1 MTLASPPF
9 TRVEAELVRNA
20 AQLPSSIL
28 SDVTG
33 RHCALHGRI
42 QALRPGM
49 RVAGPAFTVA
59 VRPGDN
65 LAIHFALLLAQPGDV
80 LVVDGQG
87 DLRSALMGELMC
99 AHAAQA
105 GLAGVVIDGAVRD
118 SAELRVGTLPVFA
131 SGANPNGPTRNLAG
145 RVAVPVSVG
154 GVSVAPGDLI
164 VGDDD
169 GLVALAS
176 AQVPEAIRLGR
187 AKLGSEAQ
195 RRTDIAENRLVYG
208 WLEQALRS
216 NGMLEGYDSL
226 QSAMDAFAAR

>member
-1 MTLASPPF
+1 MTLANPAF
-9 TRVEAELVRNA
+9 TRVDAALVRDA

-99 AHAAQA
+99 AHAAKA
-105 GLAGVVIDGAVRD
+105 GLAGVVMDGAVRD
-118 SAELRVGTLPVFA
+118 SAELRAGTLPVFA
-131 SGANPNGPTRNLAG
+131 CGANPNGPTRNLAG

-169 GLVALAS
+169 GLVALAP
-176 AQVPEAIRLGR
+176 AQVSEAIRLGR

-195 RRTDIAENRLVYG
+195 RRSDIAENRLVYG

-216 NGMLEGYDSL
+216 NGMLEGYGSL
-226 QSAMDAFAAR
+226 QSAMEAFAAR